1 MMKILLSIPVLLVS
15 FSACNDSD
23 KKETKE
29 KDTRIALR
37 ADSINTVWLS
47 DTMVIYESICRGC
60 AYEGSTRF
68 NISDS
73 MDIVKLLD
81 VITHDESSPDMQ
93 GGIVGKELELIALKP
108 GTTSVRLYKLLSEQT
123 AKEDSARFTTYTI
136 EVKQ

>member
-15 FSACNDSD
+15 FSACNDRD

-81 VITHDESSPDMQ
+81 VITYDESSPDMQ
-93 GGIVGKELELIALKP
+93 GGSVGKELELIALKP

>member
-1 MMKILLSIPVLLVS
+1 MMKILLSIPALLVS
-15 FSACNDSD
+15 FSACNDRD

-73 MDIVKLLD
+73 MDIVKLLN

-93 GGIVGKELELIALKP
+93 GGSVGKELELIALKP

>member
-1 MMKILLSIPVLLVS
+1 MKTLLSIPVLLVS
-15 FSACNDSD
+15 FSACNDRD

-60 AYEGSTRF
+60 AYEGSTHF

-73 MDIVKLLD
+73 MDIVKLLN
-81 VITHDESSPDMQ
+81 VITRDESSPDMQ
-93 GGIVGKELELIALKP
+93 GGSVDKELELIALKP
-108 GTTSVRLYKLLSEQT
+108 GMTSVRLYKLLSEQT
-123 AKEDSARFTTYTI
+123 AKEDSTRFTTYTI